1 MTGDEEKRST
11 RSELE
16 NFVRDNMETL
26 EELIRKEKEAAED
39 TYKRGKDR
47 VRERVDRT
55 KRETKNSARQTF
67 NAFTDPKVQGHFM
80 NAGFELIMGINSLVR
95 SMPRPQF
102 LRDEEGHDDY
112 YDEYED
118 EEYYRPRRRPV
129 YRDDDYDY
137 DHRRARRPASR
148 SIHIRTPED
157 DGSETE
163 EETDSS
169 EKK

>member
-1 MTGDEEKRST
+1 MTGDEEKRNT

-26 EELIRKEKEAAED
+26 EELIKREKEAAED
-39 TYKRGKDR
+39 TYRRGRDR

-55 KRETKNSARQTF
+55 TRDAKSSARQTF

-80 NAGFELIMGINSLVR
+80 NAGFELIMGINSLIR
-95 SMPRPQF
+95 SMPKPPF
-102 LRDEEGHDDY
+102 VRDDDYDEY

-137 DHRRARRPASR
+137 RRARRPASR

-157 DGSETE
+157 ESEVDE
-163 EETDSS
+163 
-169 EKK
+169 EKKPSADKKKE